1 MAIVY
6 LGLGSNLGNK
16 RKHLLTALSMLAE
29 RGGDILSL
37 SGFHETVPFG
47 FQSAH
52 TFLNAAIRMETSLS
66 PYELLALTQQIE
78 WEMGRTS
85 KSKDFQYADRVIDID
100 ILMYDDLILETP
112 DLVLPHPLMHERLF
126 VLQSLVE
133 IAPDLGHPVLGK
145 TIAELYLEKDSKIV
159 RP

>member
-16 RKHLLTALSMLAE
+16 RKHLRTALSMLAE

-37 SGFHETVPFG
+37 SGFYETVPVG

-52 TFLNAAIRMETSLS
+52 TFLNAAVRMETALS

-78 WEMGRTS
+78 REMGRKV
-85 KSKDFQYADRVIDID
+85 KSKDCHYADRVIDID
-100 ILMYDDLILETP
+100 VLLYDDLILETP
-112 DLVLPHPLMHERLF
+112 DLILPHPFLHKRLF
-126 VLQSLVE
+126 VLKPLVE
-133 IAPDLGHPVLGK
+133 IAPHLVHPVLNE
-145 TIAELYLEKDSKIV
+145 TIMEQYQTLLS
-159 RP
+159 